1 MSQQRR
7 AETVREH
14 AVSTTWQLRRALQPL
29 PTTANR
35 QPIQRQKKMT
45 ADSPPAPPTARPSHA
60 VPGKVD
66 LDSKFHWGRLLGRG
80 SYADVVL
87 VHSLPPPSHP
97 PDGPFTPVPFAMK
110 IIDKR
115 LIKSNHQLQELLREI
130 RIMRRIRHPSVVRL
144 EEVFETERKVYLQM
158 E

>member
-1 MSQQRR
+1 
-7 AETVREH
+7 
-14 AVSTTWQLRRALQPL
+14 
-29 PTTANR
+29 
-35 QPIQRQKKMT
+35 MT
-45 ADSPPAPPTARPSHA
+45 AEDVATAGRTMPPATTTEHDESPVTPAPPAARPA
-60 VPGKVD
+60 GGDTTRIPGKVD

-87 VHSLPPPSHP
+87 VHTLPPPGHP
-97 PDGPFTPVPFAMK
+97 PEEPFTPMAYAMK

-130 RIMRRIRHPSVVRL
+130 RIMRKIRHPAVIRL

>member
-1 MSQQRR
+1 M
-7 AETVREH
+7 
-14 AVSTTWQLRRALQPL
+14 
-29 PTTANR
+29 
-35 QPIQRQKKMT
+35 
-45 ADSPPAPPTARPSHA
+45 ADSTVATDTPPDSHQGKDEEARSHSGPDEGRHHHSQSAAPASR

-87 VHSLPPPSHP
+87 VHTLPPPDHP
-97 PDGPFTPVPFAMK
+97 AGEPFSPTPYAMK

-130 RIMRRIRHPSVVRL
+130 RIMRRVSHHNIVRL
-144 EEVFETERKVYLQM
+144 CEVFETERKVYLQM